1 MADGD
6 GGGVVTQV
14 RPPARAESSASVP
27 RGSTSTAR
35 TRDPAAAPRA
45 PRPAGTTF
53 APAVAPSVPAPTVF
67 VGPVQRQSLAEAYP
81 ALHAVLTEE
90 ERVTLGATWDARQD
104 VVAPEG
110 PLPAPPP
117 TALGPHPGVVVPL
130 RYLLEERAGF
140 VDVDVWQPVY
150 EVLLA
155 GGSDEL
161 VAELARNEIMR
172 RYLGHLGGVG
182 VSLDSDVT
190 ISVLDPEG
198 RAGGP
203 SALEYTVEGTVV
215 ENVEGLIG
223 PPELDDVFGGM
234 EDVILAVHADVSKV
248 ALAAAL
254 VDELEAV
261 TRLVDRLTSQVEGS
275 PEDVVLAEVRGAASR
290 LRMDQGMVTEY
301 LEMPGPELAGASG
314 VETDFDD
321 LATRIADALEVA
333 VAWHEENDLGQSLGQ
348 QNAEAEAWYSE
359 VAEENWSEGGF
370 GYVVGGLAYGGEAT
384 IMFVDF
390 AESLLSMGFHETA
403 NEVAR
408 AWQAGEIS
416 YDEATDLMWGAAG
429 RAVLVA
435 LVTRG
440 VGAATSR
447 LGLGIAARFGLAE
460 ASLAGGA
467 VRGGVSGV
475 ISGPTGLAAHDL
487 LTRGMAARESSAT
500 ARAIVETS
508 IPTAEGYLFAAGLGL
523 GLGAAGGT
531 FGTHLAN
538 RARLGTVEMLPE
550 GPHRLIAVLADGTE
564 VLEPVVTA
572 RPSASWGSGS
582 SGAAAATAEGASVST
597 PSGLMRVVTVLDD
610 GTEVLEPIGG
620 PIRLTAPP
628 TTPTALVPPG
638 WRPGAGTGTGTSAST
653 ALVRTAPPPTTSS
666 VVGEFLRRRQA
677 GATDSGAALARAV
690 GPSGNGPIITPP
702 PPTYLMLPELTD
714 SPLPSGD
721 WVVSLRGGPGLGAS
735 VPGEHLPF
743 AGGHAW
749 GYTGGSWDLFR
760 PAHGPTTAPRL
771 EVYRG
776 AGGDV
781 GIVLDIPSEVLS
793 LSTEPLVV
801 RSPAGRGYPMTVAE
815 MTDPAT
821 GEVLARSHFDP
832 HARSRP
838 EVVTGTPSTR
848 RRANYGGHDVRYNEW
863 VRRTLEGRLADDTW
877 QAIEVQSV
885 PRTTTGGLPI
895 ITEEIIVQ
903 LDATTGLPT
912 RAWRLPTTHGFYDTM
927 HDIDAILGSRVPG
940 GQRGAYEIDPA
951 DVPRTLRGGRR

>member
-6 GGGVVTQV
+6 GGSVVTQV
-14 RPPARAESSASVP
+14 RPPARAEASATVP
-27 RGSTSTAR
+27 RGSTSTPRA
-35 TRDPAAAPRA
+35 RDPAAAPRA

-53 APAVAPSVPAPTVF
+53 APAAAPGVPAPTAF

-90 ERVTLGATWDARQD
+90 ERVTLGASWDARQD

-117 TALGPHPGVVVPL
+117 TALGPHPDVVVPL

-161 VAELARNEIMR
+161 VAELVRNEIMR
-172 RYLGHLGGVG
+172 RYLGHLSGLG

-190 ISVLDPEG
+190 ISVVDPEG

-203 SALEYTVEGTVV
+203 STLEYTVEGTVV

-234 EDVILAVHADVSKV
+234 EDVVQAVHADVTKV

-275 PEDVVLAEVRGAASR
+275 PEEVVLAEVRGAASR
-290 LRMDQGMVTEY
+290 LRMDQGMVSEY
-301 LEMPGPELAGASG
+301 LEMPGPALAGASG

-321 LATRIADALEVA
+321 LAVRIADALEAALV
-333 VAWHEENDLGQSLGQ
+333 WHEENDLGQSLGQ
-348 QNAEAEAWYSE
+348 QNAEAEAWWSE
-359 VAEENWSEGGF
+359 IAEESWSEGGF

-384 IMFVDF
+384 VIFVDF

-403 NEVAR
+403 NEVAA
-408 AWQAGEIS
+408 AWQAGQIS
-416 YDEATDLMWGAAG
+416 YDEAQDLLWGAAG

-460 ASLAGGA
+460 ASLATGA

-475 ISGPTGLAAHDL
+475 IAGPTGLAAHDL
-487 LTRGMAARESSAT
+487 LTRGMAARQPTAAT
-500 ARAIVETS
+500 RAIVEAS

-523 GLGAAGGT
+523 GLGAGGGAL
-531 FGTHLAN
+531 GTHLTH

-550 GPHRLIAVLADGTE
+550 GPHRVIAVLADGTE

-572 RPSASWGSGS
+572 RPSASWGTGGTAS
-582 SGAAAATAEGASVST
+582 ATAEGASVST

-610 GTEVLEPIGG
+610 GTEVLEPVGG
-620 PIRLTAPP
+620 PVRLTAPP
-628 TTPTALVPPG
+628 STPTALVPPG
-638 WRPGAGTGTGTSAST
+638 WRPGTGTGTGGTGST

-690 GPSGNGPIITPP
+690 GPSGNGPILTPP
-702 PPTYLMLPELTD
+702 PPTFLMLPELSGST
-714 SPLPSGD
+714 LPPGD
-721 WVVSLRGGPGLGAS
+721 WVVSLRGGPGLGGS
-735 VPGEHLPF
+735 VPGEHLPY

-749 GYTGGSWDLFR
+749 GYSGGGWDLFR
-760 PAHGPTTAPRL
+760 PAHGPTTSPSL
-771 EVYRG
+771 QVFRG
-776 AGGDV
+776 QGGDV

-801 RSPAGRGYPMTVAE
+801 RSPVGRGYPMTVAE
-815 MTDPAT
+815 MTDPVT
-821 GEVLARSHFDP
+821 GEVLARSHLDP

-838 EVVTGTPSTR
+838 EVATGTPSTR
-848 RRANYGGHDVRYNEW
+848 LRGNYVGHDVRYNEW
-863 VRRTLEGRLADDTW
+863 VRRTLEGRLADSTW

-885 PRTTTGGLPI
+885 PRATTGGLQVV
-895 ITEEIIVQ
+895 TEEIIVQ
-903 LDATTGLPT
+903 LDDVTGMPA

>member
-6 GGGVVTQV
+6 GGSVVTQV
-14 RPPARAESSASVP
+14 RPPARAEATVP
-27 RGSTSTAR
+27 RGSTST
-35 TRDPAAAPRA
+35 TRSRGPAGAPRA
-45 PRPAGTTF
+45 PRAAGTTF
-53 APAVAPSVPAPTVF
+53 APAVAPGVPAPTAF
-67 VGPVQRQSLAEAYP
+67 IGPVQRQSLAEAYP

-172 RYLGHLGGVG
+172 RYLGHLAGVG

-203 SALEYTVEGTVV
+203 SALEYTVEGSVV

-234 EDVILAVHADVSKV
+234 EDVIGAVHADISKV

-275 PEDVVLAEVRGAASR
+275 PEDVVLVEVRGAASR

-301 LEMPGPELAGASG
+301 LELPGPALAGASG

-321 LATRIADALEVA
+321 LTIRIADALEVA

-359 VAEENWSEGGF
+359 VAEESWSEGGF

-429 RAVLVA
+429 RALLVA

-500 ARAIVETS
+500 TRAIVETS

-531 FGTHLAN
+531 YGTHLAN

-564 VLEPVVTA
+564 VLEPVVTT
-572 RPSASWGSGS
+572 RPSASWGSG
-582 SGAAAATAEGASVST
+582 GAASATAESASVST

-610 GTEVLEPIGG
+610 GTEVLEPVGG

-628 TTPTALVPPG
+628 STPTALVPPG
-638 WRPGAGTGTGTSAST
+638 WRPGGGTGTGSSAST
-653 ALVRTAPPPTTSS
+653 ALVRTAPPPTTIRSI
-666 VVGEFLRRRQA
+666 
-677 GATDSGAALARAV
+677 TPAV
-690 GPSGNGPIITPP
+690 GGPA
-702 PPTYLMLPELTD
+702 LSVGSWSA
-714 SPLPSGD
+714 SP
-721 WVVSLRGGPGLGAS
+721 WRGGPPGCSAPTPPRPEPSSSSSASSPGGRSAARSCPGWSPPGGDPPEPGWPARPHPPTATTSHASSGGGPGAWRRS
-735 VPGEHLPF
+735 PWSSGS
-743 AGGHAW
+743 GCWCSTGSAW
-749 GYTGGSWDLFR
+749 PSSPRSPWAWWCCAWWRRRWPCSSTSSPRGGS
-760 PAHGPTTAPRL
+760 
-771 EVYRG
+771 
-776 AGGDV
+776 
-781 GIVLDIPSEVLS
+781 
-793 LSTEPLVV
+793 
-801 RSPAGRGYPMTVAE
+801 
-815 MTDPAT
+815 
-821 GEVLARSHFDP
+821 
-832 HARSRP
+832 
-838 EVVTGTPSTR
+838 
-848 RRANYGGHDVRYNEW
+848 
-863 VRRTLEGRLADDTW
+863 
-877 QAIEVQSV
+877 
-885 PRTTTGGLPI
+885 
-895 ITEEIIVQ
+895 
-903 LDATTGLPT
+903 
-912 RAWRLPTTHGFYDTM
+912 
-927 HDIDAILGSRVPG
+927 
-940 GQRGAYEIDPA
+940 
-951 DVPRTLRGGRR
+951 